1 MDLPRLALGITCLLS
16 GVATLCAQ
24 TPDLSHASLEELMN
38 IKVYTA
44 STYLQ
49 TAETAPSLV
58 TVVTADQI
66 RKYGYRTLADIL
78 RSVGG
83 FYVTSDRNYSYVG
96 VRGFARPGDYNTR
109 ILLLVDGHRLNDS
122 VYGSSFVG
130 FDALLDV
137 DLIERVEIIR
147 GPTSSLYGTN
157 AFLAVVN
164 VIPKTSQQIQGVE
177 LSTFLGSFG
186 SYQGRATYGQTAA
199 GIEMLV
205 SATYYTSS
213 GQSLF
218 FPEYSNPTT
227 NNGVARNA
235 DDERA
240 RNFYGQIGFGKF
252 FLRGAAVSRE
262 KGIPTGAFGTV
273 FNNPSTRTFD
283 NFRSFDAQYH
293 APIARGWELS
303 LRGSYDL
310 YSYDGRYLWSD
321 PTLPDPILNADGCR
335 GEWWGAEASIY
346 HQFPAHNKVTA
357 GLEVRDDFRQDQF
370 SYDVQ
375 PYWSYLDD
383 KRKSWMA
390 ALYVQDEITLSPK
403 IVLNLGFRHDR
414 YSTFGG
420 TTNPRA
426 ALIYQPGRGATLKFL
441 YGTAFRAPSAYELYY
456 RSFIIKNNP
465 RLVPETIRT

>member
-164 VIPKTSQQIQGVE
+164 VIPKTANK
-177 LSTFLGSFG
+177 FKAWSF
-186 SYQGRATYGQTAA
+186 
-199 GIEMLV
+199 
-205 SATYYTSS
+205 
-213 GQSLF
+213 
-218 FPEYSNPTT
+218 PP
-227 NNGVARNA
+227 
-235 DDERA
+235 
-240 RNFYGQIGFGKF
+240 
-252 FLRGAAVSRE
+252 
-262 KGIPTGAFGTV
+262 
-273 FNNPSTRTFD
+273 
-283 NFRSFDAQYH
+283 
-293 APIARGWELS
+293 
-303 LRGSYDL
+303 
-310 YSYDGRYLWSD
+310 
-321 PTLPDPILNADGCR
+321 
-335 GEWWGAEASIY
+335 
-346 HQFPAHNKVTA
+346 
-357 GLEVRDDFRQDQF
+357 F
-370 SYDVQ
+370 SV
-375 PYWSYLDD
+375 
-383 KRKSWMA
+383 
-390 ALYVQDEITLSPK
+390 V
-403 IVLNLGFRHDR
+403 
-414 YSTFGG
+414 
-420 TTNPRA
+420 
-426 ALIYQPGRGATLKFL
+426 
-441 YGTAFRAPSAYELYY
+441 
-456 RSFIIKNNP
+456 
-465 RLVPETIRT
+465 LVPTRAGPRMGRPPPA